1 MYEIPELLFS
11 LSLFYGVNSCET
23 FFLNGFTRDFEG
35 LSWVCLLVNKQDVL
49 DHSVSK
55 ISI

>member
-1 MYEIPELLFS
+1 MKHLSFS
-11 LSLFYGVNSCET
+11 
-23 FFLNGFTRDFEG
+23 GFTRDFEG